1 MPDFPRGVAPPT
13 FGARLASRQLA
24 AGEAAWFFNDP
35 HELANRAAPEQPEP
49 TKPPDKVQI
58 GPLDV

>member
-1 MPDFPRGVAPPT
+1 MPDFERGVAPAT
-13 FGARLASRQLA
+13 LGARSASRQLA

-35 HELANRAAPEQPEP
+35 HESTDPPAPEPVSP
-49 TKPPDKVQI
+49 KPIDKVQI